1 MINTYM
7 ICINNEGHEY
17 TFEIFFLENALHQI
31 PQTSTLTIEGGVG
44 VKVCVLN
51 FFLLNS
57 RV

>member
-1 MINTYM
+1 M